1 MMDWIKKHYDLAILA
16 AVTLVLVANAAL
28 IFATAQSEDA
38 SMAIPAPA
46 ADKNALPEFQAA
58 NLDSAKSAATNPT
71 LWQFTDR
78 DPNRASLLVSRTY
91 LLKDGKLFDPI
102 EGGENLHDPI
112 TNEWLIEHGLDY
124 TAKDIKTRDS
134 DNDGF
139 TNLEEFLAGKSP
151 VDPASKPAGY
161 NKLKLVDFKSIPFRI
176 VFKGDPSGKGTEF
189 QLNFLEL
196 QGAARTQ
203 YKKLNDPIE
212 GAPYKIASYKENKFT
227 DDRGIPVDRSE
238 LTLENIENGNSIVL
252 VKDKQTDDPQS
263 EGTFLNQIT
272 KETFVQKKGDTFVL
286 KPDQIE
292 FKIIDITPGS
302 AQIQD
307 TTTGQTYRISKA
319 ENSNPQ

>member
-16 AVTLVLVANAAL
+16 VATLVLAANAGL
-28 IFATAQSEDA
+28 VFWTARSEDSTTA
-38 SMAIPAPA
+38 AVPSSVAGDTLPDFQTPA
-46 ADKNALPEFQAA
+46 LET
-58 NLDSAKSAATNPT
+58 AKSAASSPT
-71 LWQFTDR
+71 VWQFTAR

-102 EGGENLHDPI
+102 EGSENLHDPI
-112 TNEWLIEHGLDY
+112 TNEWLIEYGLDY

-134 DNDGF
+134 DGDGF
-139 TNLEEFLAGKSP
+139 NNLEEFLAGKSP

-161 NKLKLVDFKSIPFRI
+161 SKLKLVDFKSIPFRI

-196 QGAARTQ
+196 KGAARTQ
-203 YKKLNDPIE
+203 YKKLNDVIE
-212 GAPYKIASYKENKFT
+212 GAPYKIKSYKENKFT

-252 VKDKQTDDPQS
+252 IKDKQTDDPRS

-272 KETFVQKKGDTFVL
+272 KETFIKKKGDTFVL
-286 KPDQIE
+286 KPDQID
-292 FKIIDITPGS
+292 FKIIDITPDS

-319 ENSNPQ
+319 GITNPQ

>member
-38 SMAIPAPA
+38 TLAIPPA
-46 ADKNALPEFQAA
+46 TAEDALPDFQSTTLESA
-58 NLDSAKSAATNPT
+58 DSAAENPT
-71 LWQFTDR
+71 VWQLTDS

-112 TNEWLIEHGLDY
+112 PNAWLIEHGLDY
-124 TAKDIKTRDS
+124 TAKDIKERDS
-134 DNDGF
+134 DGDGF
-139 TNLEEFLAGKSP
+139 TNLEEFLEGTNPKDS
-151 VDPASKPAGY
+151 ASKPAGY
-161 NKLKLVDFKSIPFRI
+161 SKLKLVDFKSIPFRI
-176 VFKGDPSGKGTEF
+176 VFKGDPSGTGAEF

-196 QGAARTQ
+196 KGAARTQ

-238 LTLENIENGNSIVL
+238 LTLENTENGNSIVL
-252 VKDKQTDDPQS
+252 VKDKQTDDPGS
-263 EGTFLNQIT
+263 EGTFFNQIT
-272 KETFVQKKGDTFVL
+272 KETFDQKKGGTFVL
-286 KPDQIE
+286 QPDQIE
-292 FKIIDITPGS
+292 FKIIDITPDS